1 MEIRVLRYFLTVARE
16 ENITKAAEK
25 LHITQPT
32 LSRQLRQMEEEL
44 GKTLLKRG
52 NYNVKLTE
60 DGMLLRKRAEEILDL
75 VKKTETELAGDNEEI
90 TGDVYVGADR
100 KSVV

>member
-32 LSRQLRQMEEEL
+32 LSGQLRQLEEEL
-44 GKTLLKRG
+44 G
-52 NYNVKLTE
+52 
-60 DGMLLRKRAEEILDL
+60 
-75 VKKTETELAGDNEEI
+75 
-90 TGDVYVGADR
+90 
-100 KSVV
+100 